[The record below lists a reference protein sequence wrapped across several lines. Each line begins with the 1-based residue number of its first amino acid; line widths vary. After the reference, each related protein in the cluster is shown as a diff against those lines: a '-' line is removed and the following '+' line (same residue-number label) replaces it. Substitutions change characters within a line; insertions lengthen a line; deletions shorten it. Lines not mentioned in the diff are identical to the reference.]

1 MIVCYRM
8 PVHLIRHPRTL
19 RGMVMV
25 ESSRSGKKDGQNA
38 FASAWGDVSA
48 VCARRL
54 LRFADAKA
62 VAQHSKRVFQLS
74 NAPMVLLCS
83 AESYA

>member
-1 MIVCYRM
+1 
-8 PVHLIRHPRTL
+8 
-19 RGMVMV
+19 
-25 ESSRSGKKDGQNA
+25 
-38 FASAWGDVSA
+38 VSA